1 MAALIRRLA
10 SGEGLTPVLLL
21 LGLLLVMLALMGQ
34 ATTNSAQFGQVYFW
48 LLLISAIGL
57 GALAALIL
65 YNLVGLVGSYRR
77 RTPGARCRR

>member
-57 GALAALIL
+57 E
-65 YNLVGLVGSYRR
+65 RW
-77 RTPGARCRR
+77 PP